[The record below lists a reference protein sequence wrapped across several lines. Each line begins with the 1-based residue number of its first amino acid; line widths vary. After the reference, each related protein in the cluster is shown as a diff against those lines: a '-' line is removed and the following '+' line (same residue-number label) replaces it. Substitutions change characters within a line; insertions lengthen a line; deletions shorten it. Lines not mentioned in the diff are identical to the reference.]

1 MKLRG
6 RSITPKKLFLILYDS
21 IMSVLALVLSL
32 FLTNQHAYGLDLLQ
46 PTSLLLISCF
56 FSALIIFHLI
66 GLYNQMW
73 LYASI
78 LQYLLVPIA
87 IFAQTIVMIFL
98 QLVLFPFPIIWVQVW
113 TYFSLLVFAL
123 IAVRVFYRL
132 YRSKRIGVKQRI
144 RFRRDDIKM
153 IRVLIVGAGRAGSR
167 LAEDLKEINGS
178 RFPVAFVD
186 DNPKTHHYQHMG
198 IPVLGG
204 RKEIPIICETYK
216 IDEIILAIPSLPADE
231 MKQLVEI
238 CQKTRCRIRILPSVT
253 ALTEDRVGLRNVKD
267 IDIED
272 LLGREPVRI
281 MSDTVSNMVHGKVVM
296 VTGGGGSIGSEIC
309 RQVLKY
315 NPERLII
322 VDIYENN
329 VYDLQQELFS
339 KYGKDLALTVLIA
352 SVRDKKRIEDIFE
365 EYKPQIVYHAAAHKH
380 VPLMEDSPE
389 EAIKNNVIGTSNVAK
404 AAAIFGAERFVLI
417 STDKAVN
424 PTSVMGASKR
434 LAEMTVLAIAKRY
447 PELKCG
453 MVRFG
458 NVLGSNGSVV
468 PLFKKQIERERRV
481 TVTDPEMRRYFMT
494 IPEAVSLVLQASV
507 YAEHGEI
514 FVLDM
519 GEPVKIVDLAT
530 AMIKLSGYEPNV
542 DVPIEFIGLRPGE
555 KMFEELYFDME
566 TLDITPHEKIMK
578 LRQIED
584 PELIA
589 SEIEKLFLIFGHD
602 YPELK
607 DKILKRL
614 QSN

>member
-1 MKLRG
+1 M
-6 RSITPKKLFLILYDS
+6 SVMALILSVS
-21 IMSVLALVLSL
+21 IVYKY
-32 FLTNQHAYGLDLLQ
+32 NLQ
-46 PTSLLLISCF
+46 VDNVANLGIYSIIYF
-56 FSALIIFHLI
+56 FSSFFVFHLVS
-66 GLYNQMW
+66 LYNQMW

-78 LQYLLVPIA
+78 LQYLLVPAAVLI
-87 IFAQTIVMIFL
+87 QTLLNLSIRYLVFQENANIVEA
-98 QLVLFPFPIIWVQVW
+98 W
-113 TYFSLLVFAL
+113 TYFSVLVFSL

-132 YRSKRIGVKQRI
+132 YRSKKYGVKERL
-144 RFRRDDIKM
+144 RLRRNDIKM
-153 IRVLIVGAGRAGSR
+153 TRVLIVGAGRAGSR

-178 RFPVAFVD
+178 RFPVAFID

-204 RKEIPIICETYK
+204 RKDIPLIAEAYK
-216 IDEIILAIPSLPADE
+216 IDEIILAIPSLQIDE
-231 MKQLVEI
+231 LKELVEI
-238 CQKTRCRIRILPSVT
+238 CQKTSCRIRILPSVT
-253 ALTEDRVGLRNVKD
+253 RLTEDTVGLRNVKD

-272 LLGREPVRI
+272 LLGREPVDI
-281 MSDTVSNMVHGKVVM
+281 MSDTIANIIRGKIVL

-315 NPERLII
+315 NPSSLII

-329 VYDLQQELFS
+329 VYDLQQELLS
-339 KYGKDLALTVLIA
+339 HYGKNLDLHVLIA
-352 SVRDKKRIEDIFE
+352 SVRDKKRIEQIFE
-365 EYKPQIVYHAAAHKH
+365 DYHPHVVYHAAAHKH

-389 EAIKNNVIGTSNVAK
+389 EAIKNNVFGTSNVVR
-404 AAAIFGAERFVLI
+404 AAAKFNAERFVLI

-434 LAEMTVLAIAKRY
+434 LAEMTVLAISKQY
-447 PELKCG
+447 PDLKCG

-481 TVTDPEMRRYFMT
+481 TVTHPEMRRYFMT

-507 YAEHGEI
+507 YAVHGEI

-542 DVPIEFIGLRPGE
+542 DIPIEFIGLRPGE
-555 KMFEELYFDME
+555 KMFEELYFDLE
-566 TLDITPHEKIMK
+566 TLDKTPHDKIMK
-578 LRQIED
+578 LKQIDD
-584 PELIA
+584 PELV
-589 SEIEKLFLIFGHD
+589 SGEIERLFAMFGQD

-614 QSN
+614 EVAKLANQNLDVQ